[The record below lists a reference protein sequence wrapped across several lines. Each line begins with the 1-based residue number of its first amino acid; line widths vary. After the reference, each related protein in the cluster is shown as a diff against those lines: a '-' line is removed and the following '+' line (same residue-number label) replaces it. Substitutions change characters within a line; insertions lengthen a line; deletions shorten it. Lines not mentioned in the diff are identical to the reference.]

1 MTDNPRS
8 GALRILA
15 LIVLWLATAGAAAGQ
30 GPTSP
35 PPSSVPPSIS
45 GLSAQL
51 DADDDH
57 LRSVFTALRSRT
69 ITEDGLRAAIA
80 AIPPIKAQLNDAI
93 SDLSPRLESMD
104 ARLAEL
110 GPAPAAGETAEQAD
124 IAHSRSLLTRYRA
137 IVDADI
143 KRARFLLVEADQLSS
158 SLSNRARM
166 LFSARLWTHNDSV
179 LSPALWQGFIA
190 ALPGDF
196 IKLGAL
202 VRDELRQL
210 SANTVRAVALPT
222 LIIGGA
228 VALAILVPLR
238 IGLAGLG
245 RKVASSATLNT
256 RFRRSALAV
265 WLVLVSALTPL
276 LAGIVLREAFANV
289 GGFTAPFD
297 RLVVGLIRAL
307 TVGATIE
314 ALGRATLS
322 PKRPSWRLA
331 PLPDAV
337 VAKLAPFPLLIGLSS
352 ALAYSVAAANAAAG
366 SSPSTAAAGDCVT
379 VLFQL
384 AALSATLISLGR
396 ARVEGMAPEQ
406 DTGERPQTRLPW
418 IITAILAWAAL
429 GASLL
434 AVLVGYLALASFIM
448 RETIWI
454 GMVLAALFLLIRF
467 VDDLFPTLLS
477 PDRSIGRSIR
487 IAVGFSPGALEQI
500 GVLLSGLFRLA
511 ILVVGWGVILLPFGA
526 SAGDAFGRLSSSELV
541 IHLGQVAISP
551 ATILGAVAVFVIG
564 IGATRAVRG
573 WLETRYLP
581 KTRMD
586 AGVRSAFAAAITYIG
601 GLIALVATSSY
612 LGLSLDKIALFASA
626 LSVGI
631 GFGLQ
636 SVIGNFVSGLI
647 LLLERPVKVG
657 DWIAIDGKEG
667 DVRRVSVR
675 ATEIEMTDRSRL
687 IVPNSDLISKV
698 VRNVTAHGAIG
709 QVKIALPLDA
719 RTDPQVARGVILEV
733 AKHHAEVLGEP
744 AAGVYL
750 TEAKDGALNFSMI
763 AYVASPRHVFRIK
776 SELLFEII
784 PALAKMDIA
793 LASSTP
799 IVNVPA
805 PPPPAASSSKSASPL
820 KAARKTPEA
829 PA

>member
-1 MTDNPRS
+1 MPYKPRS
-8 GALRILA
+8 GTLRTLV
-15 LIVLWLATAGAAAGQ
+15 LIVLWFLAAGAAAAQ
-30 GPTSP
+30 TPTP
-35 PPSSVPPSIS
+35 APPSSLPPSIS
-45 GLSAQL
+45 GLSTQL

-57 LRSVFTALRSRT
+57 LHSVFSALRSRT
-69 ITEDGLRAAIA
+69 ISEDDLRDSIA
-80 AIPPIKAQLNDAI
+80 AIPPIKAQLNDAV
-93 SDLSPRLESMD
+93 SDLSPRLESID

-110 GPAPAAGETAEQAD
+110 GPAPAPGDPPESAD
-124 IAHSRSLLTRYRA
+124 IAHSRVLLTRYHG
-137 IVDADI
+137 IVGADI

-158 SLSNRARM
+158 GLSDRARM
-166 LFSARLWTHNDSV
+166 LFSARLWAHGDSV
-179 LSPALWQGFIA
+179 LSPTLWQGFIA

-196 IKLGAL
+196 VKLGAL
-202 VRDELRQL
+202 VMDELTRL
-210 SANTVRAVALPT
+210 SGRAARAGALPT

-228 VALAILVPLR
+228 LALAILVPLR
-238 IGLAGLG
+238 IGLASLG
-245 RKVASSATLNT
+245 YRFASSDMPDT

-265 WLVLVSALTPL
+265 WIVLVSGLTPL
-276 LAGIVLREAFANV
+276 IAGLVLREAFASV

-322 PKRPSWRLA
+322 PERPSWRLA

-352 ALAYSVAAANAAAG
+352 ALAYGVAAANAAAG
-366 SSPSTAAAGDCVT
+366 SSASTAAAGDCVT

-396 ARVEGMAPEQ
+396 ARIEGLTPKY
-406 DTGERPQTRLPW
+406 DTGEHPQSRLPW
-418 IITAILAWAAL
+418 IIAAILAWAAL

-434 AVLVGYLALASFIM
+434 AVLIGYLALASFIM

-454 GMVLAALFLLIRF
+454 GMVLAALFLLMRF
-467 VDDLFPTLLS
+467 VDDVFPTLLS

-500 GVLLSGLFRLA
+500 GVLLSGLCRLA
-511 ILVVGWGVILLPFGA
+511 LLVVGWSVILLPFGA
-526 SAGDAFGRLSSSELV
+526 SAGDAFGRLSGSELV
-541 IHLGQVAISP
+541 IHLGQLAISP

-581 KTRMD
+581 KTQMD
-586 AGVRSAFAAAITYIG
+586 AGVKSAFAAAITYIG

-667 DVRRVSVR
+667 DVKRVSVR
-675 ATEIEMTDRSRL
+675 ATEIEMNDRSRL
-687 IVPNSDLISKV
+687 IVPNSDLISKT
-698 VRNVTAHGAIG
+698 VRNVTAHDAIG

-719 RTDPQVARGVILEV
+719 RTDPKLARSVILEV
-733 AKHHAEVLGEP
+733 ATHHAEVLGAP
-744 AAGVYL
+744 AAAVYL
-750 TEAKDGALNFSMI
+750 TDAKDGALNFSII
-763 AYVASPRHVFRIK
+763 AYVASPRQAFRVK

-784 PALAKMDIA
+784 PALAKKDIA
-793 LASSTP
+793 LSSSTP
-799 IVNVPA
+799 IVNVAA
-805 PPPPAASSSKSASPL
+805 PEPLAGPPEPVSAG
-820 KAARKTPEA
+820 KANRKA
-829 PA
+829 PDEQA